1 MMQKEREV
9 EIGLIIDAL
18 ESYIYLLCYKQYY
31 EIGLKHNQWV
41 TSYEILCT
49 YVIAIRQIG

>member
-31 EIGLKHNQWV
+31 EIGLKHNQ
-41 TSYEILCT
+41 
-49 YVIAIRQIG
+49 